1 MVSEATEH
9 MWTAVCQG
17 FEGNGLPVPSPG
29 GLLDP
34 GIEPASLVS
43 PALAGKFFTTMPPG
57 KPLT

>member
-17 FEGNGLPVPSPG
+17 FEGNGLPFSSPG

-34 GIEPASLVS
+34 RIEPASLVS
-43 PALAGKFFTTMPPG
+43 PALADGFFTTES
-57 KPLT
+57 

>member
-43 PALAGKFFTTMPPG
+43 PALADGFFTSH
-57 KPLT
+57 